1 MSEKLKICS
10 MNCQGL
16 GDSRNRRDIFNYV
29 RKSNYSIL
37 CLQDTHFCKEKE
49 KIIETEW
56 GYKTYFN
63 SLNSQSRGV
72 AIFFNNNF
80 EFKILNTYK
89 DNSGNILILNIE
101 TEKLT
106 FLLVCLYGP
115 NRDSPE
121 FYQTIFTRILN
132 FNTSNILIVG
142 DWNLILN
149 PEIDCKNY
157 KNLNNPRERQQ
168 VLNLMNSLNLYDAW
182 REENQE
188 NK

>member
-16 GDSRNRRDIFNYV
+16 GDSRKRRDIFNYL

-80 EFKILNTYK
+80 EF
-89 DNSGNILILNIE
+89 
-101 TEKLT
+101 
-106 FLLVCLYGP
+106 
-115 NRDSPE
+115 
-121 FYQTIFTRILN
+121 
-132 FNTSNILIVG
+132 
-142 DWNLILN
+142 
-149 PEIDCKNY
+149 
-157 KNLNNPRERQQ
+157 
-168 VLNLMNSLNLYDAW
+168 
-182 REENQE
+182 
-188 NK
+188 